1 MLSFPLGKT
10 YLDFRFS
17 ASKHAD
23 VRILERPARWM
34 SESELK
40 LLVEEMRALVGRSI
54 PGESL
59 DYGVLTGDT
68 GRLDAAIITLIRDKA
83 SRHLIAFNA
92 LSVMSCDL
100 HGQPVDVIHL
110 GLVIVEPGARAQ
122 GLSWVLYGLTT
133 MLLFARRQMRPLW
146 ISNVTQVPAIFGM
159 VSEAFTNVYPSPMPG
174 SRRSF
179 EHVCLA
185 REIMSRHRHVFGVG
199 PDAGWDEARFV
210 ITNSYTGGSDNL
222 KKPFEAATHHRKEIF
237 NEVCKRELDYGRG
250 DDFLQLGQVT
260 TQVARDYFMK
270 SVPRDSLGGLAVQF
284 AFLVAQSL
292 LLPVWHW
299 FTPGR
304 AFGDLRPWKTS

>member
-1 MLSFPLGKT
+1 
-10 YLDFRFS
+10 
-17 ASKHAD
+17 
-23 VRILERPARWM
+23 M
-34 SESELK
+34 SVSELNA
-40 LLVEEMRALVGRSI
+40 LVKEMRALVRRSI

-59 DYGVLTGDT
+59 DYGVLTGDKE
-68 GRLDAAIITLIRDKA
+68 RLEAAIITLIRDKD
-83 SRHLIAFNA
+83 SGRLIAFNA

-100 HGQPVDVIHL
+100 RGQPVEVIHL
-110 GLVIVEPGARAQ
+110 GLVIVDPDARAQ

-159 VSEAFTNVYPSPMPG
+159 VSEAFTNVYPSPLPG

-185 REIMSRHRHVFGVG
+185 REIMTRHRHVFGVG
-199 PDAGWDEARFV
+199 PDAAWDEARFV

-222 KKPFEAATHHRKEIF
+222 KKPFDAAAQHRKGIF
-237 NEVCKRELDYGRG
+237 NDVCRRELNYVRG

-260 TQVARDYFMK
+260 TQVARDYFLK
-270 SVPRDSLGGLAVQF
+270 SVPRASLGGLAVQF

-299 FTPGR
+299 FTPRR
-304 AFGDLRPWKTS
+304 ALGDLRPWRSA

>member
-1 MLSFPLGKT
+1 MLSFPFGKT

-17 ASKHAD
+17 ASRHAD

-34 SESELK
+34 SGPELK
-40 LLVEEMRALVGRSI
+40 ILVEEMRALVGRSI

-68 GRLDAAIITLIRDKA
+68 GRLDAAIITLIRDRE

-100 HGQPVDVIHL
+100 RGQPVDVIHL
-110 GLVIVEPGARAQ
+110 GLVMVEPGARAQ

-133 MLLFARRQMRPLW
+133 MLLFARRQLRPLW

-159 VSEAFTNVYPSPMPG
+159 VGEAFANVFPSPLPG

-185 REIMSRHRHVFGVG
+185 REIMTRHRQVFGVG

-222 KKPFEAATHHRKEIF
+222 KKPFDAATHHRKEIF
-237 NEVCKRELDYGRG
+237 NEVCRRELDYARG

-260 TQVARDYFMK
+260 TQVARDYFLK
-270 SVPRDSLGGLAVQF
+270 NVPRESLGGLAVQF
-284 AFLVAQSL
+284 AFLVVQSL

-304 AFGDLRPWKTS
+304 AFGELRPWKTS